1 MAKTLF
7 DAEIGFRVEVCLNL
21 VPCAGAIGW
30 RKAGGATPG
39 PLVQQWA
46 SCLTAHVGSDP
57 VHQETGTLRL
67 DQPFGREYTIGAQ
80 KLPFLNEAARHA
92 VSEAL
97 AQRQARPSGQSLIR
111 PCAGKL
117 SWPRRRERSSEEIF
131 ANLNARCGAIRPQII
146 APGSPRR
153 TLTLQA
159 CELHQLL
166 SAGWTMEC
174 HHARLN

>member
-111 PCAGKL
+111 PCAGKTQL
-117 SWPRRRERSSEEIF
+117 ASAARKELGRNFRKPERSMRRDTP
-131 ANLNARCGAIRPQII
+131 ANHRPRL
-146 APGSPRR
+146 APSHIDTSSLRITSVVERGVDDGVPS
-153 TLTLQA
+153 
-159 CELHQLL
+159 C
-166 SAGWTMEC
+166 SA
-174 HHARLN
+174 